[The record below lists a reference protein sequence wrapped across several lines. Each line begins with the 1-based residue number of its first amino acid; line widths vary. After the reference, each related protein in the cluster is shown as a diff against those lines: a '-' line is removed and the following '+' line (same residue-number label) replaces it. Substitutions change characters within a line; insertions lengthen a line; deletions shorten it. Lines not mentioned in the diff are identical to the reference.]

1 MDQGPY
7 KSPFRGNMLS
17 KQNKGTFCFP
27 KKCFLLFTILCTS
40 DSIKNMSVEGRGMS
54 RMSIWTDDG
63 DNLKMSTVVHMI
75 GEGIGTPNG
84 TYLNFVRH
92 SVTLIVI
99 VRYKTMVIKTIN
111 PNQRLNSVLK

>member
-1 MDQGPY
+1 
-7 KSPFRGNMLS
+7 
-17 KQNKGTFCFP
+17 
-27 KKCFLLFTILCTS
+27 
-40 DSIKNMSVEGRGMS
+40 MSVEGRGMS
-54 RMSIWTDDG
+54 RMSIWTGDGG

-75 GEGIGTPNG
+75 GEGIGTSNG

-92 SVTLIVI
+92 SVTPIVI

>member
-1 MDQGPY
+1 
-7 KSPFRGNMLS
+7 
-17 KQNKGTFCFP
+17 
-27 KKCFLLFTILCTS
+27 
-40 DSIKNMSVEGRGMS
+40 MSVEGRGMS

-92 SVTLIVI
+92 SVTPIVI